1 VTRSTV
7 MIQTRIGSKRFPNK
21 VLAKIEN
28 VPMIV
33 HVINRI
39 KKIKKIEQIILITTR
54 KEEDRILLK
63 MAKNSGINGFAG
75 DTLDVLN
82 RYYQCALQYNADPI
96 IRITGDCPLIDP
108 SIVEKMLNF
117 YMKNNYDYVT
127 NIFPPTFPDGLDT
140 EIFSFK
146 TLQKIAHKAKLT
158 SDREHVTSYIKNHPN
173 EFRIFNYENKND
185 LSGLRWTV
193 DEEIDLQLVRTI
205 YAKMKPKI
213 VFPMEI
219 IMKMISKNP
228 EILQINSRINR
239 NEGYL
244 KSLKK
249 DKIK

>member
-1 VTRSTV
+1 
-7 MIQTRIGSKRFPNK
+7 MIQARIGSKRFPNK

-63 MAKNSGINGFAG
+63 IAKNSEIDSFAG

-82 RYYQCALQYNADPI
+82 RHYQCALQCDADPI
-96 IRITGDCPLIDP
+96 IRVTGDCPLIDP
-108 SIVEKMLNF
+108 GIVEKMLNF

-127 NIFPPTFPDGLDT
+127 NTFPPTFPDGLDT
-140 EIFSFK
+140 EIFSFRI
-146 TLQKIAHKAKLT
+146 LEKIAQKAKLP
-158 SDREHVTSYIKNHPN
+158 SEREHVTSYIRNHPD
-173 EFRIFNYENKND
+173 EFRIFNYENKSD

-193 DEEIDLQLVRTI
+193 DEKIDLKLVRAI
-205 YAKMKPKI
+205 YSKMKPKI
-213 VFPMEI
+213 VFSMES

-228 EILQINSRINR
+228 EILQINAGINR